1 MATST
6 QGQVLSLQGSVKAIG
21 VDGKVRILKVGDI
34 LQPGEQLQLE
44 NGASVSISR
53 ADGEVMHLDGDRQ
66 VTLTEE
72 VLHAQHADAAEASIA
87 PLAPEAQQILAALDN
102 PAANPG
108 NPFDSLDP
116 AAAGLNDAGGENSG
130 HSFVRIGRISENLT
144 GLQLEATQASAAQVP
159 EKRAADVPAQNSPP
173 FFTAANGAPLG
184 SDMNV
189 TTDEDTPV
197 SGTLTASDPNG
208 DPLTF
213 VKGSDPQHGTVT
225 VNPNG
230 TWTYTPAQD
239 YNGGDKFTVT
249 VSDGRGGTA
258 TVTVNIGVN
267 PVNDAAVITGN
278 DQGAVTEDLNVSA
291 VNTLD
296 YNGKLNVADPDQGEA
311 VFNTARVDNKTANL
325 GSITID
331 ANGNWH
337 YSVDNAKVQYLGQ
350 GETRTEVFTVYSQD
364 GTAHDITVVVTGVND
379 SAAFSGNDAGA
390 VTEDLN
396 VSAANT
402 LDYSGKL
409 NVSDVDQGQSVFNTS
424 RIDNKTANL
433 GSITIDANGN
443 WHYSV
448 DNAKVQY
455 LGQGETRT
463 EVFTVYSQDGTA
475 HDITVVVTGVNDA
488 AVITGNDA
496 GAVTE
501 DLNVSTVNTL
511 DYSGKLNVVDPD
523 QGQSAFNTSRIDNK
537 TANLGSIT
545 IDANGN

>member
-130 HSFVRIGRISENLT
+130 HSFVRIGRISESLT
-144 GLQLEATQASAAQVP
+144 GLQLEAAQASAAQVP
-159 EKRAADVPAQNSPP
+159 ENRAADVPAQNSPP

-267 PVNDAAVITGN
+267 PVNDPAVITGN
-278 DQGAVTEDLNVSA
+278 DQGAVTEDQNVSA
-291 VNTLD
+291 ANTLD

-337 YSVDNAKVQYLGQ
+337 YSVD
-350 GETRTEVFTVYSQD
+350 
-364 GTAHDITVVVTGVND
+364 
-379 SAAFSGNDAGA
+379 
-390 VTEDLN
+390 
-396 VSAANT
+396 
-402 LDYSGKL
+402 
-409 NVSDVDQGQSVFNTS
+409 
-424 RIDNKTANL
+424 
-433 GSITIDANGN
+433 
-443 WHYSV
+443 
-448 DNAKVQY
+448 
-455 LGQGETRT
+455 
-463 EVFTVYSQDGTA
+463 
-475 HDITVVVTGVNDA
+475 
-488 AVITGNDA
+488 
-496 GAVTE
+496 
-501 DLNVSTVNTL
+501 
-511 DYSGKLNVVDPD
+511 
-523 QGQSAFNTSRIDNK
+523 
-537 TANLGSIT
+537 
-545 IDANGN
+545 